1 MSYLG
6 ELLAVASGLTWAG
19 ASIFFR
25 LSGQTVPP
33 LGLNLFKNGL
43 AIVLLTLTMILAG
56 EAFFP
61 AGLAAADYA
70 LVLASGAV
78 GIAVSDTL
86 YFASINALGASLSA
100 VVATLY
106 SPFIISLSLIF
117 LGERLS
123 LKQTA
128 GVLLIISAV
137 LIISYRRV
145 DLSLSK
151 RALSAGIAAGVLA
164 QLATAVGIVILKPR
178 LSHYPL
184 LWVTNIRVGS
194 GLLFLAVPVLV
205 HPGRKLWLGP
215 LRRRANWKFLVPA
228 TVLGSYLSMIA
239 WMGGMKY
246 ALASVAAALN
256 QLSTVF
262 IFIMAIVFLKEKAT
276 PLKVAAVAM
285 AAAGAILASAP

>member
-1 MSYLG
+1 MPYLG
-6 ELLAVASGLTWAG
+6 EILALLSGLAWAG

-33 LGLNLFKNGL
+33 LGLNLFKNAL
-43 AIVLLTLTMILAG
+43 ALILLTLTMLLAG

-61 AGLAAADYA
+61 AGLVAADYA
-70 LVLASGAV
+70 LVLASGAI

-106 SPFIISLSLIF
+106 SPFIICFSLIF

-128 GVLLIISAV
+128 GVLLILAAV
-137 LIISYRRV
+137 LIISYRKADR
-145 DLSLSK
+145 SLSK
-151 RALSAGIAAGVLA
+151 KTLSAGITAGVLA
-164 QLATAVGIVILKPR
+164 QLATAAGIVILKPR
-178 LSHYPL
+178 LGHYPL

-194 GLLFLAVPVLV
+194 GLLFLTAPILA
-205 HPGRKLWLGP
+205 HPGRKLLLGP
-215 LRRRANWKFLVPA
+215 LVRKANWKFLVPA
-228 TVLGSYLSMIA
+228 TVLGTYLSMIS

-246 ALASVAAALN
+246 AQASVAAALN

-262 IFIMAIVFLKEKAT
+262 IFILAIIFLREKAT
-276 PLKVAAVAM
+276 PAKVAAVAI
-285 AAAGAILASAP
+285 AAAGALLASAP